1 MALMSRVPKFPVPPA
16 LARLSR
22 WIGRPQTHIVGLFLS
37 LMASLAVV
45 AFAIATLEYTK
56 TRGKLLLTAFLV
68 AGYFVTMLAATGI
81 PWRELGLRLRPAAM
95 AAASA
100 ALLLLLLGLWGTPDS
115 NAFWKSAAI
124 ATLLALGLTLTGV
137 TLARASGGKAA
148 VMFAGIAAALST
160 MLAGMSAVGVA
171 LEIIAPVYWWVF
183 VLLSLCWLA
192 ATIALMAARAWRRR
206 AGPS

>member
-1 MALMSRVPKFPVPPA
+1 MLRK
-16 LARLSR
+16 LAR
-22 WIGRPQTHIVGLFLS
+22 WAGRPQTHIVGLFLS
-37 LMASLAVV
+37 LMAALAVA

-68 AGYFVTMLAATGI
+68 GGYFVTMLAATGI

-115 NAFWKSAAI
+115 DAFWKSAAI

-137 TLARASGGKAA
+137 TLARASGGRTTVAL
-148 VMFAGIAAALST
+148 AGIAASLST
-160 MLAGMSAVGVA
+160 LLTAMSAAGVA
-171 LEIIAPVYWWVF
+171 LEIGVPVYWWVF
-183 VLLSLCWLA
+183 VLLAVCWLA
-192 ATIALMAARAWRRR
+192 ATIALMGLRAWRGRTR
-206 AGPS
+206 KP